1 MTPSLT
7 YERHDSYIESPRPR
21 PWAVVEGWEAGRFL
35 LPEIDLCGSP
45 PTLASGNL
53 DQAEDLVVHCDILPH
68 QVGGVGAL
76 SEGRVA
82 TCSRSNPARPGR
94 EQS

>member
-1 MTPSLT
+1 MR
-7 YERHDSYIESPRPR
+7 YYSYIECSRLTV
-21 PWAVVEGWEAGRFL
+21 WAVVGGWEAGRFL

-45 PTLASGNL
+45 LTLASGNL
-53 DQAEDLVVHCDILPH
+53 DQAEDPVVYCDILPH